1 MANLPVHPALL
12 LVRHCL
18 WACSACFT
26 IVLGLAAVVPA
37 GADSVWDLLRQGNP
51 EHFPQVV
58 APKPAGLP
66 SLAPQEVASV
76 WDLLRQITGPGT
88 EFLRT
93 SARAAPVVQASEPAS
108 VWDLL
113 HQGQADHFPST
124 APALD
129 AMQPDPL
136 LSDPASVWDILR
148 ATGPAQEPSPTATAY
163 AAGPAWNAV
172 LFPRVVEQ
180 EHKPGR
186 SGGIFGMFDG
196 VRRTFADVGR
206 RLHSDIKVSGTKVM
220 GFHMEHVSGS
230 AETYANDQYFGQK
243 GFAGAYDQTDLTIQ
257 GKVAGVINFET
268 RMSNGLATTPY
279 DNRLSLNYASRDFK
293 LDAGDITGSITGNS
307 LIDFSRTLKGIQ
319 FSSTVTRGTRL
330 TGLYSQT
337 KAQTRTIVING
348 AESSGPY
355 YVYAGQIVDG
365 SEHVRVNNKDMIKGQ
380 DYTLD
385 PYTGELRFSPGTI
398 IHYQDVIAVSFE
410 TYGYNQSAGTLMGW
424 RTDVDLVK
432 GSKVGLTYLAQTGA
446 NRPSTTATKTD
457 QFYGY
462 GDPATPY
469 QLQYLVEMVVVRDKT
484 GAIVSATPKYP
495 VTATVGGQPQVY
507 GQDFVV
513 DAALPDRV
521 FFKYPIP
528 STQIVKIT
536 YVPQIQNGSP
546 GDRSVMGLDTY
557 FSLGKTGQIV
567 AEMASSRL
575 DLSGTTAKGSAWQV
589 RGDTRFLKDRLHW
602 NWSLRNISP
611 DFTAIESPGFNR
623 SEKGYTTGLEYAAS
637 KNLKLT
643 ATLNRSRRPSYDYS
657 SIVTGGSTGLAQIK
671 GDDDY
676 SQMNLGANWQFGRGG
691 QLGFSHN
698 TMATNF
704 ASGGSANYVS
714 DSLTFAYALQSLR
727 MDLSIGR
734 NTSRS
739 LALTGTSTAGGSSGS
754 TQPTLTSYDTEALTQ
769 RLNLSWRAGPGLTL
783 NSALGNSS
791 SRSNGQ
797 SSNAQ
802 DLSFTAIITPLRSM
816 TLTLGYQL
824 QNSGSVSSLLSGAT
838 GSGTLNPG
846 SFYGGG
852 VNGNLGGFGNYSG
865 GIYNPVY
872 TGYSTTDFSSRARTV
887 SAQLNWQPARALSMD
902 LTWSSGFTEGAMQFN
917 SRRQDLGLN
926 ATYSPNSR
934 LSVATSLTT
943 QRMDY
948 LGNQGGTSTNMA
960 FFTVQSKPLGRL
972 TMNVGLQVMT
982 TNSSVSLASTSTSGA
997 SNPFGTSG
1005 TSTTSTISTLG
1016 ATNMLAYNL
1025 RLEYPVFRGNN
1036 LFLQL
1041 DNADT
1046 TGYLASTRRT
1056 LILGFDFPLTP
1067 TASFEIGWRNQQN
1080 VSKGTGISG
1089 NYSYNVNSLDADIN
1103 MHF

>member
-1 MANLPVHPALL
+1 MANLLPLHPAIHLA
-12 LVRHCL
+12 RHCL
-18 WACSACFT
+18 RLAPACVGVASILLAGGRAC
-26 IVLGLAAVVPA
+26 
-37 GADSVWDLLRQGNP
+37 ADSVWDLLRMGNP
-51 EHFPQVV
+51 DRFPPVI
-58 APKPAGLP
+58 APRPEGLP
-66 SLAPQEVASV
+66 SLAPPEQASV
-76 WDLLRQITGPGT
+76 WDLLRRAAGPGAALLARTPSAPAAPTGPV
-88 EFLRT
+88 
-93 SARAAPVVQASEPAS
+93 APAS
-108 VWDLL
+108 AWDLL
-113 HQGQADHFPST
+113 RRGNPDRYPNAVR
-124 APALD
+124 D
-129 AMQPDPL
+129 AAILEPDPM
-136 LSDPASVWDILR
+136 LSDPASAWDILR
-148 ATGPAQEPSPTATAY
+148 ATGPPGEAPSDAP
-163 AAGPAWNAV
+163 GPAWNAS
-172 LFPRVVEQ
+172 LFPR
-180 EHKPGR
+180 R
-186 SGGIFGMFDG
+186 SAEGQPARAGKGILGMFDG
-196 VRRTFADVGR
+196 VRRTFADMGR
-206 RLHSDIKVSGTKVM
+206 WLHSDIKVSGTKVM

-268 RMSNGLATTPY
+268 RMSNGLAATPY

-307 LIDFSRTLKGIQ
+307 LIDFSRTLKGIE
-319 FSSTVTRGTRL
+319 FTSTVTRGTRL

-365 SEHVRVNNKDMIKGQ
+365 SEHVRVNNKEMVKGQ

-432 GSKVGLTYLAQTGA
+432 GSKLGLTYLAQTGTKG
-446 NRPSTTATKTD
+446 PSTTATKTD

-557 FSLGKTGQIV
+557 FSLGKTGQVV

-575 DLSGTTAKGSAWQV
+575 DLPGSTARGSAWQV

-637 KNLKLT
+637 RTLKLT
-643 ATLNRSRRPSYDYS
+643 ATFNRSRRPSYDYS
-657 SIVTGGSTGLAQIK
+657 SIVSGGSTGLATTK
-671 GDDDY
+671 GEDVY
-676 SQMNLGANWQFGRGG
+676 SQMNLGANWQLGRGG
-691 QLGFSHN
+691 QLGFTHN
-698 TMATNF
+698 TMSTNF
-704 ASGGSANYVS
+704 SSGGSANYIA
-714 DSLTFAYALQSLR
+714 DSLAFAYAFRSLR

-734 NTSRS
+734 NTSRTI
-739 LALTGTSTAGGSSGS
+739 AVTGSAAAGGSSGS
-754 TQPTLTSYDTEALTQ
+754 GQPVLTTFDTNSLTQ
-769 RLNLSWRAGPGLTL
+769 RLNLSWRAGAWLTL

-802 DLSFTAIITPLRSM
+802 DLSLTAIVTPMRSM

-824 QNSGSVSSLLSGAT
+824 QNSGSVSSILNGVGGGGL
-838 GSGTLNPG
+838 LNPG

-872 TGYSTTDFSSRARTV
+872 NGYSATDFSSRARTV

-960 FFTVQSKPLGRL
+960 FITVQSKPLGRL

-982 TNSSVSLASTSTSGA
+982 TNSSVSLASSSTAGTP
-997 SNPFGTSG
+997 NPFGTSG
-1005 TSTTSTISTLG
+1005 TSSISTLG

-1056 LILGFDFPLTP
+1056 LMLGFDFPLTP

-1080 VSKGTGISG
+1080 VSKGTGSFS

>member
-1 MANLPVHPALL
+1 MANLSLVPNPLVRLHSLQAAPACVVLGAALL
-12 LVRHCL
+12 LR
-18 WACSACFT
+18 T
-26 IVLGLAAVVPA
+26 PA
-37 GADSVWDLLRQGNP
+37 RADSVWDLLRQGNP
-51 EHFPQVV
+51 DRFA
-58 APKPAGLP
+58 APIAPRPLALP
-66 SLAPQEVASV
+66 SLAPQEAASV
-76 WDLLRQITGPGT
+76 WDLLRGVTGPG
-88 EFLRT
+88 
-93 SARAAPVVQASEPAS
+93 SALLNSVSPAEVAVQPQTPESM
-108 VWDLL
+108 WDLL
-113 HQGQADHFPST
+113 RRGNPDHFAAT
-124 APALD
+124 GQIADNLE
-129 AMQPDPL
+129 PDPL
-136 LSDPASVWDILR
+136 LTAPASVWDILR
-148 ATGPAQEPSPTATAY
+148 ATGPPGQTVSQDP
-163 AAGPAWNAV
+163 AAPPGPAWNAG
-172 LFPRVVEQ
+172 LFPRQAAAEWSP
-180 EHKPGR
+180 HR
-186 SGGIFGMFDG
+186 SGRGIFGIFDG

-230 AETYANDQYFGQK
+230 AETYSNDQYFGQK

-307 LIDFSRTLKGIQ
+307 LIGFSRTLKGIQ
-319 FSSTVTRGTRL
+319 FASTITRGTRL

-365 SEHVRVNNKDMIKGQ
+365 SEHVRVNNKDMVKGQ

-410 TYGYNQSAGTLMGW
+410 TYGYNQSAGTIMGW

-432 GSKVGLTYLAQTGA
+432 GSRLGLTYLSQTGTKG
-446 NRPSTTATKTD
+446 PSTTATKTD

-462 GDPATPY
+462 GDPGTPY
-469 QLQYLVEMVVVRDKT
+469 QLQYLVEMVVVRDKS

-557 FSLGKTGQIV
+557 FSLGKTGQVV
-567 AEMASSRL
+567 AELASSRL
-575 DLSGTTAKGSAWQV
+575 DLPGTTARGGAWQV

-611 DFTAIESPGFNR
+611 DFTTIESPGFNR

-637 KNLKLT
+637 RTLKFT
-643 ATLNRSRRPSYDYS
+643 ATFNRSRRPSYDYS
-657 SIVTGGSTGLAQIK
+657 SIVSGGSTGLAQTK
-671 GDDDY
+671 GEDVY
-676 SQMNLGANWQFGRGG
+676 SQMNLGANWQLGRGG
-691 QLGFSHN
+691 QLGFTHN

-704 ASGGSANYVS
+704 YSGGSANYVS
-714 DSLTFAYALQSLR
+714 DNLSFAYAFQSLR

-734 NTSRS
+734 NISRS
-739 LALTGTSTAGGSSGS
+739 VALTGSSTAGGSSGS
-754 TQPTLTSYDTEALTQ
+754 TQPALTSYDTNSLTQ
-769 RLNLSWRAGPGLTL
+769 RLNLSWRAGPWLTL

-797 SSNAQ
+797 SNNAQ
-802 DLSFTAIITPLRSM
+802 DLSLTAIVTPLRNM

-824 QNSGSVSSLLSGAT
+824 QNSGSVSSLLNGAA
-838 GSGTLNPG
+838 GGGVINPG

-872 TGYSTTDFSSRARTV
+872 GGYSVTDFSSRARTV

-917 SRRQDLGLN
+917 SRRHDLGLN

-934 LSVATSLTT
+934 LSVATSLST

-960 FFTVQSKPLGRL
+960 FFTVQSKPIGRL

-982 TNSSVSLASTSTSGA
+982 TNSSVSLAAPSTSGTP
-997 SNPFGTSG
+997 NPFGTGG
-1005 TSTTSTISTLG
+1005 TSSISTLG

-1080 VSKGTGISG
+1080 VSKGTGISS